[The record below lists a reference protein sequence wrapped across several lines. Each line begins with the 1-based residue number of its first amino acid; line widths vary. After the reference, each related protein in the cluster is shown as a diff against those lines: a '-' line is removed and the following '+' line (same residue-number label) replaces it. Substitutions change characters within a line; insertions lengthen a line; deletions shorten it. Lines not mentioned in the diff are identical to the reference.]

1 MKPAKYII
9 TAMILGGLLSIA
21 DSGFAAGAGKRSGE
35 QRGGKAAEHMSS
47 KGAANTS
54 AQWSADPEK
63 GWVRA
68 SERRAVHQ
76 ENSSANGTKANNGQ
90 QKGKDKGKKL

>member
-1 MKPAKYII
+1 MKPAKCII
-9 TAMILGGLLSIA
+9 AAMILGGLVTLTDVA
-21 DSGFAAGAGKRSGE
+21 TGAGAGKGSGA

-47 KGAANTS
+47 KGAANTN
-54 AQWSADPEK
+54 AQWSADPQK

-68 SERRAVHQ
+68 SERHEIQRQ
-76 ENSSANGTKANNGQ
+76 NDSLTEKKESNSK